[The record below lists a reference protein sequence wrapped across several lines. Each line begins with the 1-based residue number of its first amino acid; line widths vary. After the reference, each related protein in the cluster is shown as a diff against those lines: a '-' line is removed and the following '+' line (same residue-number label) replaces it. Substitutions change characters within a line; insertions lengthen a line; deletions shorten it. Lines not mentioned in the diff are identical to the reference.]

1 MGWLLNLINPLGKI
15 IDGLNAAYKAKLQ
28 AQNDA
33 DRIEADKQI
42 DFFQGQIALATQAA
56 QSDRWWSPRSL
67 MGFCA
72 TIYVAKIVVY
82 DTVLQLGVTPNP
94 GGQVTG
100 LVLAIVGFYFGSK
113 TVSDV
118 AGRLIGAWARK

>member
-1 MGWLLNLINPLGKI
+1 MGWLLNLINPLSKI

-42 DFFQGQIALATQAA
+42 AFFQDQMQLAQAA

-94 GGQVTG
+94 GAQVSG
-100 LVLAIVGFYFGSK
+100 LVLTVVGFYFGSK
-113 TVSDV
+113 TLSDI

>member
-42 DFFQGQIALATQAA
+42 AFFQGQIDLATQAA
-56 QSDRWWSPRSL
+56 QSDRWWSPRAL

-72 TIYVAKIVVY
+72 TVYVAKIVVY

-100 LVLAIVGFYFGSK
+100 LVLMITGFYFGSK

>member
-33 DRIEADKQI
+33 DRVDAEKQI
-42 DFFQGQIALATQAA
+42 AFFQGQIELATQAA

-94 GGQVTG
+94 GGQVTA
-100 LVLAIVGFYFGSK
+100 LVLMIVGFYFGSK

-118 AGRLIGAWARK
+118 DGRLVSAWARK

>member
-33 DRIEADKQI
+33 DRVDAEKQI
-42 DFFQGQIALATQAA
+42 AFFQGQIELATQAA

-100 LVLAIVGFYFGSK
+100 IVLTVIGFYFGSK

-118 AGRLIGAWARK
+118 AGKLIGAWARK